1 MKNLLSKGKVK
12 KTGTSSARGCGL
24 SRRKFLFYSGTA
36 LTSGTVLLQIPG
48 VLQAKEAHIATYPQ
62 KLIAKMSE
70 LKLDQPVIFNYPDD
84 GASSTSILV
93 KMGQKAGGGVGKQ
106 RDVVAFNTICTHQ
119 GGPLLGSYNTEYK
132 TLGQCPFHL
141 TTYDLTRYGI
151 IVSGQAY
158 QSLPQVL
165 LEVKGD
171 SIYAVGVMGL
181 IFGRNNNLIG

>member
-1 MKNLLSKGKVK
+1 M
-12 KTGTSSARGCGL
+12 
-24 SRRKFLFYSGTA
+24 
-36 LTSGTVLLQIPG
+36 LLQIPG

>member
-1 MKNLLSKGKVK
+1 
-12 KTGTSSARGCGL
+12 
-24 SRRKFLFYSGTA
+24 
-36 LTSGTVLLQIPG
+36 
-48 VLQAKEAHIATYPQ
+48 
-62 KLIAKMSE
+62 MSE

>member
-1 MKNLLSKGKVK
+1 MK
-12 KTGTSSARGCGL
+12 KTESEGKATVKQSGCAL

-36 LTSGTVLLQIPG
+36 LTTSTVLLQIPG
-48 VLQAKEAHIATYPQ
+48 VLKAREAHVATYPR
-62 KLIAKMSE
+62 KLIGKMSQ
-70 LKLDQPVIFNYPDD
+70 LKLDQPVNFNYPDD
-84 GASSTSILV
+84 GLNATSVLV
-93 KMGQKAGGGVGKQ
+93 KLGQKAGGGVGKQ
-106 RDVVAFNTICTHQ
+106 QDVVAFNTICTHQ
-119 GGPLLGSYNTEYK
+119 GGPLLGSYNKEYK

>member
-1 MKNLLSKGKVK
+1 MENIQRKGKEPVK
-12 KTGTSSARGCGL
+12 QSGCKL

-36 LTSGTVLLQIPG
+36 ITTSTVLLQIPG
-48 VLQAKEAHIATYPQ
+48 VLNAKEAHVATYPQ
-62 KLIAKMSE
+62 KLIGKMSD
-70 LKLDQPVIFNYPDD
+70 LKLDQLLFFNYPDD
-84 GASSTSILV
+84 GPNSTCILL

-106 RDVVAFNTICTHQ
+106 RDVVAYNTICTHQ
-119 GGPLLGSYNTEYK
+119 GGPLMGTYNAEYK

>member
-1 MKNLLSKGKVK
+1 MENLQSEGKATVK
-12 KTGTSSARGCGL
+12 QSGCTL

-36 LTSGTVLLQIPG
+36 ITTGTVMLQVPG
-48 VLQAKEAHIATYPQ
+48 VLQAKEARIATYPQ
-62 KLIAKMSE
+62 KLIAKMSD
-70 LKLDQPVIFNYPDD
+70 LKLDQPLVFNYPDD
-84 GASSTSILV
+84 GHNSTCILV

-119 GGPLLGSYNTEYK
+119 GGPLMGTYNAEHK

-165 LEVKGD
+165 LEVKGA

>member
-12 KTGTSSARGCGL
+12 KTGTSSASGCGL

-119 GGPLLGSYNTEYK
+119 GG
-132 TLGQCPFHL
+132 
-141 TTYDLTRYGI
+141 
-151 IVSGQAY
+151 
-158 QSLPQVL
+158 
-165 LEVKGD
+165 
-171 SIYAVGVMGL
+171 
-181 IFGRNNNLIG
+181 

>member
-12 KTGTSSARGCGL
+12 KTGTSSASGCGL

-93 KMGQKAGGGVGKQ
+93 KMGQQAGGGVGKQ

-132 TLGQCPFHL
+132 TLGQWPFHL
-141 TTYDLTRYGI
+141 TTYHLTRYGI

>member
-1 MKNLLSKGKVK
+1 
-12 KTGTSSARGCGL
+12 
-24 SRRKFLFYSGTA
+24 
-36 LTSGTVLLQIPG
+36 
-48 VLQAKEAHIATYPQ
+48 
-62 KLIAKMSE
+62 
-70 LKLDQPVIFNYPDD
+70 
-84 GASSTSILV
+84 
-93 KMGQKAGGGVGKQ
+93 MGQKAGGGVGKQ

-119 GGPLLGSYNTEYK
+119 GGPLMGTYNAEHK